1 MAQRQRRSAR
11 GRRGRTPVRY
21 ELTLSSSTLVR
32 ALSVAAAVLLAA
44 HAVLALVHYR
54 VEALHPLL
62 LQLFDVDQEN
72 NLPTWFSEFL
82 LLVACALLWI
92 QSRSRKVAGDRWAGH
107 WTVLCVG
114 FLLMAIDEVAGIHE
128 TINSAI
134 VMTWA
139 IPAAIMA
146 VGIGIAFIP
155 FLLHLAS
162 GTALRFVVAGALY
175 LTGAVGIEIIG
186 NEMVGDRLSDTLGY
200 KMATLAEESLE
211 MVGLILF
218 IHALL
223 GLMRDPGGG
232 SATATLRVD

>member
-1 MAQRQRRSAR
+1 MSQRQRRRAK
-11 GRRGRTPVRY
+11 GRRSRTPVRY
-21 ELTLSSSTLVR
+21 ELNLASSALVR
-32 ALSVAAAVLLAA
+32 ALSIAAVILLAA
-44 HAVLALVHYR
+44 HAAVALIHYR
-54 VEALHPLL
+54 VEALPPLL
-62 LQLFDVDQEN
+62 RQLFDVDLEN
-72 NLPTWFSEFL
+72 NLPTWFNEFL

-92 QSRSRKVAGDRWAGH
+92 QSQSRRAAGDRWAGY

-114 FLLMAIDEVAGIHE
+114 FLLMAIDEVAGVHE
-128 TINSAI
+128 TINSVI

-155 FLLHLAS
+155 FLLQLPAD
-162 GTALRFVVAGALY
+162 TALRFIVAGAVY

-186 NEMVGDRLSDTLGY
+186 NDMVADRLRDTLGY

-211 MVGLILF
+211 MLGLILF

-223 GLMRDPGGG
+223 GLLLNPGGDE
-232 SATATLRVD
+232 ATATLRVD